1 MRNRVT
7 GLVLSLALLVIVLV
21 GSCANVMPVNTNV
34 DSTLPTTQSIFGS
47 TMTVPIPPNV
57 TLTIIPRTEWQD
69 ITSIYTNET
78 RPINVK
84 VGERFLIRYDM
95 AENDMFPT
103 FDAVYDT
110 KVIESLGTAAMP
122 LEQAPYYAGWLCFQA
137 LKTGSTQIT
146 VLHESW
152 HFATNPAEP
161 NLLEQKVFQVNIT
174 G

>member
-1 MRNRVT
+1 
-7 GLVLSLALLVIVLV
+7 
-21 GSCANVMPVNTNV
+21 
-34 DSTLPTTQSIFGS
+34 
-47 TMTVPIPPNV
+47 MTVPFTPYV
-57 TLTIIPRTEWQD
+57 TLTIVPRTEWQD
-69 ITSIYTNET
+69 ITSIYTNEI

-103 FDAVYDT
+103 FDAVYYT

-161 NLLEQKVFQVNIT
+161 NLLEQNVFQVIIT